1 VNCGTFT
8 GSWTYNGIDLSDG
21 AALDFATKLIS
32 INPSSGEITVAQTKP
47 AGTYNIKI
55 VGTHPDFTTTTF
67 ALFTIIVNSRP
78 VFASPLTD
86 ITVPLMSTVPY
97 PFPVMIDSDAGDVV
111 TLSFVKDFTTGAIPA
126 FMNLV
131 PGVSP
136 SLTISPTLMSQVKI
150 YTIIVEITDTKTTV
164 QN

>member
-21 AALDFATKLIS
+21 AALDLGTKLIS
-32 INPSSGEITVAQTKP
+32 INPSSGEITVALTKP

-78 VFASPLTD
+78 IFVSPLTN
-86 ITVPLMSTVPY
+86 ITVPLKTIVPY
-97 PFPVMIDSDAGDVV
+97 PFPGMTDSDGGDVV
-111 TLSFVKDFTTGAIPA
+111 
-126 FMNLV
+126 
-131 PGVSP
+131 
-136 SLTISPTLMSQVKI
+136 SL
-150 YTIIVEITDTKTTV
+150 
-164 QN
+164 